1 MNALLI
7 KEVEDNFSGES
18 GPPAKVVKAGDPRSK
33 TWTAASFLSLVKRVV
48 VNACSGNFEL
58 YAGITNS
65 MKRVSS
71 FVVFLFLLSCSEVPE
86 LKQNNNVENYT
97 LERDIRW
104 ASPGGF
110 DLTMD
115 IYTPTSG
122 KPSYP
127 VVVMFHGGGF
137 LLNDKSIMDQ
147 SAAYLAT
154 NSEYVICNVNYRLLS
169 DRDNTTTLNNI
180 VGDAFGAVL
189 WVKDKIGKYKGD
201 SARLAVTGDSAG
213 GHLSAMIVNMGA
225 ELGSEG
231 FSLNS
236 LRFLPSYLPDGE
248 SAEEVAMRNGLEV
261 QAAILSYPY
270 DFYAG
275 AVEGFE
281 NVTNPLWL
289 VKGAIGRGVFGDQF
303 NLLEHHEMYKAVSP
317 IDNIPLSSARQLP
330 PQLLIVGSEDP
341 LVSPASVKAYDGAL
355 QAAGHSTRYWEYV
368 GKSHAFLD
376 SGSNMMLGSSFEVDA
391 PPALDVM
398 IEFLDGVFY

>member
-1 MNALLI
+1 
-7 KEVEDNFSGES
+7 
-18 GPPAKVVKAGDPRSK
+18 
-33 TWTAASFLSLVKRVV
+33 
-48 VNACSGNFEL
+48 
-58 YAGITNS
+58 
-65 MKRVSS
+65 MKQVGS
-71 FVVFLFLLSCSEVPE
+71 FVVFMFLFSCSEVPE
-86 LKQNNNVENYT
+86 LKQNNNMENYT
-97 LERDIRW
+97 LERDIPW

-110 DLTMD
+110 VLTMD

-122 KPSYP
+122 KRSYP

-231 FSLNS
+231 FSPSS

-270 DFYAG
+270 DFYEG

-281 NVTNPLWL
+281 NITNPLWL
-289 VKGAIGRGVFGDQF
+289 VNGAIGRGVFGDQF

-317 IDNIPLSSARQLP
+317 IDNIPLSTAHQLP
-330 PQLLIVGSEDP
+330 PQLFIVGSEDP
-341 LVSPASVKAYDGAL
+341 LVTPASVKAYDGAL
-355 QAAGHSTRYWEYV
+355 QAAGHSTKYWEYV

-376 SGSNMMLGSSFEVDA
+376 SGSNVMLGSSFEVDA

>member
-1 MNALLI
+1 
-7 KEVEDNFSGES
+7 
-18 GPPAKVVKAGDPRSK
+18 
-33 TWTAASFLSLVKRVV
+33 
-48 VNACSGNFEL
+48 
-58 YAGITNS
+58 
-65 MKRVSS
+65 
-71 FVVFLFLLSCSEVPE
+71 
-86 LKQNNNVENYT
+86 
-97 LERDIRW
+97 
-104 ASPGGF
+104 
-110 DLTMD
+110 
-115 IYTPTSG
+115 
-122 KPSYP
+122 
-127 VVVMFHGGGF
+127 
-137 LLNDKSIMDQ
+137 
-147 SAAYLAT
+147 
-154 NSEYVICNVNYRLLS
+154 
-169 DRDNTTTLNNI
+169 
-180 VGDAFGAVL
+180 
-189 WVKDKIGKYKGD
+189 
-201 SARLAVTGDSAG
+201 
-213 GHLSAMIVNMGA
+213 MIVNMGA
-225 ELGSEG
+225 ELDSEG

-303 NLLEHHEMYKAVSP
+303 NLLEHHQMYKAVSP
-317 IDNIPLSSARQLP
+317 IDNIPLSVARQLP